1 MAFQEKS
8 TLHGLCPIHGAS
20 LQHVH
25 TAEQIQGIRLFK
37 RINGFQEERLGSLQ
51 LARRD
56 QVIDVFDE
64 QLFAALLA
72 LYREHW
78 RCAMFFEVEDQFKP
92 ALDII
97 R

>member
-1 MAFQEKS
+1 MAFEEES
-8 TLHGLCPIHGAS
+8 TLHGLCPIYGAA

-37 RINGFQEERLGSLQ
+37 RFNGFQEERLGSLQ

-56 QVIDVFDE
+56 QVVDVFDE
-64 QLFAALLA
+64 QFFAALLA
-72 LYREHW
+72 LDREHL
-78 RCAMFFEVEDQFKP
+78 RCAMFFEVENQFKP